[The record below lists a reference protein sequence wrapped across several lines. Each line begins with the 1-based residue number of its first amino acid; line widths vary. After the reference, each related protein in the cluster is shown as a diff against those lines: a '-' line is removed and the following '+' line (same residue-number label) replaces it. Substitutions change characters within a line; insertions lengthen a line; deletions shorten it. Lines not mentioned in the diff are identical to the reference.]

1 MKGNTGLGMKVLE
14 PYAQALLTLGQ
25 SNSLVEAFG
34 DDAGLIWE
42 TLNGSDELQQLLES
56 PMVNPDAKKS
66 VLKQVFGGK
75 IQPFMENF
83 LMLLVDRGRIMYL
96 GGVCQQYQVLM
107 RKLKGI
113 VLAEV
118 TSTVELNDAQRDQIK
133 QRVQTM
139 TGAAEVQIAS
149 TLDPDLI
156 GGVVIKAGSQVIDAS
171 LKGQLRQL
179 TLRLAGLSNWA
190 TSSTRNF

>member
-1 MKGNTGLGMKVLE
+1 MKGNTGLGMKILE

-156 GGVVIKAGSQVIDAS
+156 GGVVIKAGSQ
-171 LKGQLRQL
+171 GL
-179 TLRLAGLSNWA
+179 TPA
-190 TSSTRNF
+190 